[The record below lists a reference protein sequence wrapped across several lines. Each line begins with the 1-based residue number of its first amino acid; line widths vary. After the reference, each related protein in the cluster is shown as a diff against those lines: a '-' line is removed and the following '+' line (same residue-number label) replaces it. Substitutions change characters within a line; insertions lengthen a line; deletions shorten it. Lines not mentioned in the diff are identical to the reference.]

1 MTLTGSSG
9 IGLVELYDLSRSA
22 DSKLANISIRG
33 VASSAADVLIGGFI
47 LGGQTP
53 TPGFWCAPSAHPSR
67 KPE

>member
-47 LGGQTP
+47 LGWQTP
-53 TPGFWCAPSAHPSR
+53 TPKF
-67 KPE
+67 